1 MRSEFIHRLRIE
13 QLERRDVLS
22 GDVTVAVVGGD
33 LVITGDASD
42 NYLFIYQN
50 VGGDWIVHGGRQL
63 SGGSAVTG
71 TETDVNGQS
80 TPQTFAGVTGDLLID
95 MAGGNDEIEI
105 SNGDVLGV
113 ADIDLGAGDNHLILT
128 TAFELP
134 TPRFE
139 TNDASAE
146 VRGALDFT
154 GAVTVTSDT
163 GDDSVYIDVDV
174 TMTDDFTF
182 AAGDG
187 DDFVRLAGAGTWTV
201 GGDVLLTFGT
211 GDDVF
216 NSDSLAINVTGNFG
230 VTQGDAGS
238 NGAEIFLVDST
249 VGGNVTITGAAG
261 RNAVKLD
268 SLDAGVVSLTLGA
281 GADEVDV
288 LDLTATSFACDLGDG
303 DDRDVRFENITAD
316 TTISLAAGSG
326 LDIISIQTLAATTV
340 TVTGGDD
347 ADGIIAFDITAT
359 TVSFDSGD
367 GTDVV
372 GVYEVDATTLS
383 VLTGLG
389 SEGGG
394 FIYGLVVG
402 TCNITGTLT
411 VDSGGGLD
419 NVLLGSVTAATGNI
433 TTGDGSDGLIVM
445 FSDIDNATFNS
456 GADLDIVGAHDT
468 VFQNLDVLLGAGN
481 DQLWLGGVT
490 ASTSADLDGEADG
503 GEFREPD
510 SNTITGLVKTS
521 LTDVAVS

>member
-1 MRSEFIHRLRIE
+1 MRAAFVRPLRLE
-13 QLERRDVLS
+13 QLERREVLT

-33 LVITGDASD
+33 LVITGDAD
-42 NYLFIYQN
+42 ANYLFIYQN

-63 SGGSAVTG
+63 SAGSAVTG

-80 TPQTFAGVTGDLLID
+80 TPQTFSGVTGDLLID

-105 SNGDVLGV
+105 SNADILGV
-113 ADIDLGAGDNHLILT
+113 ADIDLGTGSNHLILT
-128 TAFELP
+128 TAFELAV
-134 TPRFE
+134 PRFE

-154 GAVTVTSDT
+154 GAVTVTSDI

-182 AAGDG
+182 TAGAG
-187 DDFVRLAGAGTWTV
+187 DDFIRLAGAGTWTV

-216 NSDSLAINVTGNFG
+216 NSDSLAIDVSGNFTA
-230 VTQGDAGS
+230 TQGDAGTG
-238 NGAEIFLVDST
+238 GAEVFLVDST
-249 VGGNVTITGAAG
+249 VGGNVTITAAAG
-261 RNAVKLD
+261 RNAVTID
-268 SLDAGVVSLTLGA
+268 TLDAGIVSITLGA
-281 GADEVDV
+281 GADEISV
-288 LDLTATSFACDLGDG
+288 LDLTATSLACDLGDG
-303 DDRDVRFENITAD
+303 DDREVRFENITAD
-316 TTISLAAGSG
+316 TTISLIAGSG
-326 LDIISIQTLAATTV
+326 LDIISIQTLVATTV
-340 TVTGGDD
+340 TVTGGND

-394 FIYGLVVG
+394 FIFGLVVG
-402 TCNITGTLT
+402 TCTVTGTLT
-411 VDSGGGLD
+411 VDSGAGLD
-419 NVLLGSVTAATGNI
+419 NVLLGSVTAATANV
-433 TTGDGSDGLIVM
+433 TTGDGSDGLIVL

-456 GADLDIVGAHDT
+456 GVDIDVVGAHDT
-468 VFQNLDVLLGAGN
+468 VFQNLDVLLGDGN

-490 ASTSADLDGEADG
+490 ASTSADLDGEDDG
-503 GEFREPD
+503 GEFREPE
-510 SNTITGLVKTS
+510 SNTFTGLVKTS
-521 LTDVAVS
+521 LTDVAV